1 MQAALPAASEASE
14 GISGGTWVWEGI
26 SRLLGELFGT
36 GRGTCGAP
44 CTQAPR
50 YLDVLPEK
58 VRIEAEPV
66 GGDVKPSLDEDVPLE
81 STGANC
87 KAEQGQARCQNTS
100 APRHPPLAAL
110 PTFQHALLR
119 RDVLEQLVV
128 LRVVLAGGLQRE
140 QSKITR

>member
-1 MQAALPAASEASE
+1 MQAALPAASQA
-14 GISGGTWVWEGI
+14 SGGTWVWEGI

-36 GRGTCGAP
+36 GRGTRGAP
-44 CTQAPR
+44 CTQAPC
-50 YLDVLPEK
+50 YLDVLPKK
-58 VRIEAEPV
+58 VRVEAEPV

-87 KAEQGQARCQNTS
+87 KAEQGQAGCQNPS

-128 LRVVLAGGLQRE
+128 LRVVLAGGLQRK
-140 QSKITR
+140 QSKITQ